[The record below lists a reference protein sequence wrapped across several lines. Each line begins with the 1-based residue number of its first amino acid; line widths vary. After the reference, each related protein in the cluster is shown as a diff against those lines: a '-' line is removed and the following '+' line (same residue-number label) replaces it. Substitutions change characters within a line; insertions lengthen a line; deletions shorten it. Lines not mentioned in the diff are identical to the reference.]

1 MQGEPYDLTAHEL
14 IEKVSKVGCF
24 LHDLNGECAI
34 DPEFHML
41 PILHK
46 LGSSNLQDI
55 HHGILFHIPDMRLL
69 DMVQR
74 SRLHQQR

>member
-1 MQGEPYDLTAHEL
+1 MQGEPNDSTAHEL
-14 IEKVSKVGCF
+14 IEKVPKVSGL
-24 LHDLNGECAI
+24 LHDLNGECTTY
-34 DPEFHML
+34 PEFHML
-41 PILHK
+41 PILHE
-46 LGSSNLQDI
+46 LGSTNLQDI